1 MNIVYS
7 LEYEKIFIGDRYM
20 SFNEQTINIIYDG
33 ESLKNHKMD
42 ILFFAGSLQGLGDAI
57 YEANSILN
65 GDSEFHVDV
74 DAGLIA
80 GSFGFKLSVKRGV
93 SNTKDVLKIIGLNT
107 ANFVVGEKT
116 VIDVLKRLEGR
127 KVEIIEK
134 NSTTGDVK
142 LLVDGEEI
150 ECSSD
155 VEKIVNSP
163 SIRKAIDSFIHKPL
177 QHPGIDS
184 FEVSAGAVKK
194 DTPDLKITK
203 DEADSFK
210 SPRTIFETEKT
221 EEDIETTLTFV
232 SANIQK
238 KSGWNVIINNEPYQV
253 KMDDDE
259 FILKLTQPDAPS
271 IFGELFIVKM
281 KKITISDSVSK
292 KSSYVVQKVGR
303 QLGKK

>member
-1 MNIVYS
+1 MASGEQIINIVY
-7 LEYEKIFIGDRYM
+7 
-20 SFNEQTINIIYDG
+20 DG
-33 ESLKNHKMD
+33 EALKDHKMD
-42 ILFFAGSLQGLGDAI
+42 ILFFAESLQGLGNAI
-57 YEANSILN
+57 YEANTILN
-65 GDSEFHVDV
+65 GKSEFYVDV

-80 GSFGFKLSVKRGV
+80 GSFGFKLSIKRGTE
-93 SNTKDVLKIIGLNT
+93 STKDVLKIIGLNT
-107 ANFVVGEKT
+107 ANLIVGEKT
-116 VIDVLKRLEGR
+116 VIDVLQRLKGR
-127 KVEIIEK
+127 KVDIIEK

-155 VEKIVNSP
+155 VEKIVSSP

-177 QHPGIDS
+177 LHPGVNS
-184 FEVSAGAVKK
+184 FEVSEGKTKK
-194 DTPDLKITK
+194 TTPDLKITK
-203 DEADSFK
+203 DEAESFK
-210 SPRTIFETEKT
+210 SPKTIFETEKS

-238 KSGWNVIINNEPYQV
+238 KSGWNVIINDEPYQV

-271 IFGELFIVKM
+271 IFGELFVVKM

-292 KSSYVVQKVGR
+292 RSSYVVQKVGR

>member
-1 MNIVYS
+1 MASGEQIINIVY
-7 LEYEKIFIGDRYM
+7 
-20 SFNEQTINIIYDG
+20 DG
-33 ESLKNHKMD
+33 EALKDHKMD
-42 ILFFAGSLQGLGDAI
+42 ILFFAESLQGLGNAI
-57 YEANSILN
+57 YEANTILN
-65 GDSEFHVDV
+65 GKSEFYVDV
-74 DAGLIA
+74 DARLIA
-80 GSFGFKLSVKRGV
+80 GSFGFKLSIKRGTE
-93 SNTKDVLKIIGLNT
+93 STKDVLKIIGLNT
-107 ANFVVGEKT
+107 ANLIVGEKT
-116 VIDVLKRLEGR
+116 VIDVLQRLKGR
-127 KVEIIEK
+127 KVDIIEK

-155 VEKIVNSP
+155 VEKIVSSP

-177 QHPGIDS
+177 LHPGVNS
-184 FEVSAGAVKK
+184 FEVSEGKTKK
-194 DTPDLKITK
+194 TTPDLKITK
-203 DEADSFK
+203 DEAESFK
-210 SPRTIFETEKT
+210 SPKTIFETEKS

-238 KSGWNVIINNEPYQV
+238 KSGWNVIINDEPYQV

-271 IFGELFIVKM
+271 IFGELFVVKM

-292 KSSYVVQKVGR
+292 RSSYVVQKVGR

>member
-1 MNIVYS
+1 MDGIKMASGEQIINIVY
-7 LEYEKIFIGDRYM
+7 
-20 SFNEQTINIIYDG
+20 DG
-33 ESLKNHKMD
+33 EALKDHKMD
-42 ILFFAGSLQGLGDAI
+42 ILFFAESLQGLGNAI
-57 YEANSILN
+57 YEANTILN
-65 GDSEFHVDV
+65 GKSEFYVDV

-80 GSFGFKLSVKRGV
+80 GSFGFKLSIKRGTE
-93 SNTKDVLKIIGLNT
+93 STKDVLKIIGLNT
-107 ANFVVGEKT
+107 ANLIVGEKT
-116 VIDVLKRLEGR
+116 VIDVLQRLKGR
-127 KVEIIEK
+127 KVDIIEK

-155 VEKIVNSP
+155 VEKIVSSP

-177 QHPGIDS
+177 LHPGVNS
-184 FEVSAGAVKK
+184 FEVSEGKTKK
-194 DTPDLKITK
+194 TTPDLKITK
-203 DEADSFK
+203 DEAESFK
-210 SPRTIFETEKT
+210 SPKTIFETEKS

-238 KSGWNVIINNEPYQV
+238 KSGWNVIINDEPYQV

-271 IFGELFIVKM
+271 IFGELFVVKM

-292 KSSYVVQKVGR
+292 RSSYVVQKVGR

>member
-1 MNIVYS
+1 MASGEQIINIVY
-7 LEYEKIFIGDRYM
+7 
-20 SFNEQTINIIYDG
+20 DG
-33 ESLKNHKMD
+33 EALKDHKMD
-42 ILFFAGSLQGLGDAI
+42 ILFFAESLQGLGNAI
-57 YEANSILN
+57 YEANTILN
-65 GDSEFHVDV
+65 GKSEFYVDV

-80 GSFGFKLSVKRGV
+80 GSFGFKLSIKRGTE
-93 SNTKDVLKIIGLNT
+93 STKDVLKIIGLNT
-107 ANFVVGEKT
+107 ANLIVGEKT
-116 VIDVLKRLEGR
+116 VIDVLQRLKGR
-127 KVEIIEK
+127 KVDIIEK

-155 VEKIVNSP
+155 VEKIVSSP

-177 QHPGIDS
+177 LHPGVNS
-184 FEVSAGAVKK
+184 FEVSEGKTKK
-194 DTPDLKITK
+194 TTPDLKITK
-203 DEADSFK
+203 DEAESFK
-210 SPRTIFETEKT
+210 SPKTIFETEKS

-238 KSGWNVIINNEPYQV
+238 KSGWNVIINDEPYQV

-259 FILKLTQPDAPS
+259 FILKLTKPDAPS
-271 IFGELFIVKM
+271 IFGELFVVKM

-292 KSSYVVQKVGR
+292 RSSYVVQKVGR

>member
-1 MNIVYS
+1 MDGIKMASGEQIINIVY
-7 LEYEKIFIGDRYM
+7 
-20 SFNEQTINIIYDG
+20 DG
-33 ESLKNHKMD
+33 EALKDHKMD
-42 ILFFAGSLQGLGDAI
+42 ILFFAESLQGLGNAI
-57 YEANSILN
+57 YEANTILN
-65 GDSEFHVDV
+65 GKSEFYVDV

-80 GSFGFKLSVKRGV
+80 GSFGFKLSIKRGTE
-93 SNTKDVLKIIGLNT
+93 STKDVLKIIGLNT
-107 ANFVVGEKT
+107 ANLIVGEKT
-116 VIDVLKRLEGR
+116 VIDVLQRLKGR
-127 KVEIIEK
+127 KVDIIEK

-155 VEKIVNSP
+155 VEKIVSSP

-177 QHPGIDS
+177 LHPGVNS
-184 FEVSAGAVKK
+184 FEVSEGKTKK
-194 DTPDLKITK
+194 TTPDLKITK
-203 DEADSFK
+203 DEAESFK
-210 SPRTIFETEKT
+210 SPKTIFETEKS

-238 KSGWNVIINNEPYQV
+238 KSGWNVIINDKPYQV

-271 IFGELFIVKM
+271 IFGELFVVKM

-292 KSSYVVQKVGR
+292 RSSYVVQKVGR

>member
-1 MNIVYS
+1 MDGIKMASGEQIINIVY
-7 LEYEKIFIGDRYM
+7 
-20 SFNEQTINIIYDG
+20 DG
-33 ESLKNHKMD
+33 EALKDHKMD
-42 ILFFAGSLQGLGDAI
+42 ILFFAESLQGLGNAI
-57 YEANSILN
+57 YEANTILN
-65 GDSEFHVDV
+65 GKSEFHVDV

-80 GSFGFKLSVKRGV
+80 GSFGFKLSIKRGAE
-93 SNTKDVLKIIGLNT
+93 SAKDVLKIIGLNT
-107 ANFVVGEKT
+107 ANLIVGDKT
-116 VIDVLKRLEGR
+116 VIDVLQRLKGR
-127 KVEIIEK
+127 KVDIIEK

-155 VEKIVNSP
+155 VEKIVSSP

-177 QHPGIDS
+177 LHPGVNS
-184 FEVSAGAVKK
+184 FEVSEGKTKK
-194 DTPDLKITK
+194 PKPDLKITK
-203 DEADSFK
+203 DEAGNFK
-210 SPRTIFETEKT
+210 SPKTIFETERS

-238 KSGWNVIINNEPYQV
+238 KSGWNVIINDEPYQV

-281 KKITISDSVSK
+281 KKITTSDSVSK
-292 KSSYVVQKVGR
+292 RSSYVVQKVGR

>member
-1 MNIVYS
+1 MASGEQIINIVY
-7 LEYEKIFIGDRYM
+7 
-20 SFNEQTINIIYDG
+20 DG
-33 ESLKNHKMD
+33 EALKDHKMD
-42 ILFFAGSLQGLGDAI
+42 ILFFAESLQGLGNAI
-57 YEANSILN
+57 YEANTILN
-65 GDSEFHVDV
+65 GKSEFYVDV

-80 GSFGFKLSVKRGV
+80 GSFGFKLSIKRGTE
-93 SNTKDVLKIIGLNT
+93 STKDVLKIIGLNT
-107 ANFVVGEKT
+107 ANLIVGEKT
-116 VIDVLKRLEGR
+116 VIDVLQRLKGR
-127 KVEIIEK
+127 KVDIIEK

-155 VEKIVNSP
+155 VEKIVSSP

-177 QHPGIDS
+177 LHPGVNS
-184 FEVSAGAVKK
+184 FEVSEGKTKK
-194 DTPDLKITK
+194 TTPDLKITK
-203 DEADSFK
+203 DEAESFK
-210 SPRTIFETEKT
+210 SPKTIFETEKS

-238 KSGWNVIINNEPYQV
+238 KSGWNVIINDKPYQV

-271 IFGELFIVKM
+271 IFGELFVVKM

-292 KSSYVVQKVGR
+292 RSSYVVQKVGR

>member
-1 MNIVYS
+1 MDGIKMASGEQIINIVY
-7 LEYEKIFIGDRYM
+7 
-20 SFNEQTINIIYDG
+20 DG
-33 ESLKNHKMD
+33 EALKDHKMD
-42 ILFFAGSLQGLGDAI
+42 ILFFAESLQGLGNAI
-57 YEANSILN
+57 YEANTILN
-65 GDSEFHVDV
+65 GKSEFYVDV

-80 GSFGFKLSVKRGV
+80 GSFGFKLSIKRGTE
-93 SNTKDVLKIIGLNT
+93 STKDVLKIIGLNT
-107 ANFVVGEKT
+107 ANLIVGEKT
-116 VIDVLKRLEGR
+116 VIDVLQRLKGR
-127 KVEIIEK
+127 KVDIIEK

-155 VEKIVNSP
+155 VEKIVSSP

-177 QHPGIDS
+177 LHPGVNS
-184 FEVSAGAVKK
+184 FEVSEGKTKK
-194 DTPDLKITK
+194 TTPDLKITK
-203 DEADSFK
+203 DEAESFK
-210 SPRTIFETEKT
+210 SPKTIFETEKS

-238 KSGWNVIINNEPYQV
+238 KSGWNVIINDKPYQV

-271 IFGELFIVKM
+271 IFGELFVVKM

-292 KSSYVVQKVGR
+292 RSSYAVQKVGR